1 MPKSRKELDSIL
13 RKDLINYKS
22 RSIVKTFFKDPRY
35 RVIVYIRLGCF
46 LSTCGFFGKSWI
58 LRILKNKIAVKYG
71 VDTTFGVEIGPGF
84 RIVHLGGIVIH
95 GRSKIGENFTI
106 NNRVTIGQGQ
116 RHKPED
122 VPIIGNNVYV
132 GVGAVILGRIN
143 VGDNVVI
150 GALSL
155 VNKSVKRDSTVVG
168 IPFRY
173 LE

>member
-1 MPKSRKELDSIL
+1 MPRSSKELISML
-13 RKDLINYKS
+13 RKDLVNYKS
-22 RSIVKTFFKDPRY
+22 RSMVKTFFKDPRY
-35 RVIVYIRLGCF
+35 RVIVYIRFGCF
-46 LSTCGFFGKSWI
+46 LATCKFFGKGWI

-95 GRSKIGENFTI
+95 GRSRIGENFTI

-116 RHKPED
+116 RKPEN

>member
-1 MPKSRKELDSIL
+1 MPKSSKELISIL
-13 RKDLINYKS
+13 RKDLLNYKS
-22 RSIVKTFFKDPRY
+22 RSMVKTFFKDPRY

-46 LSTCGFFGKSWI
+46 LSTCRFLGKSWI
-58 LRILKNKIAVKYG
+58 LRSLKNKIAVKYS

-116 RHKPED
+116 RKPEN
-122 VPIIGNNVYV
+122 VPTIGNNVYV

-155 VNKSVKRDSTVVG
+155 VNKSVKSDSTVVG